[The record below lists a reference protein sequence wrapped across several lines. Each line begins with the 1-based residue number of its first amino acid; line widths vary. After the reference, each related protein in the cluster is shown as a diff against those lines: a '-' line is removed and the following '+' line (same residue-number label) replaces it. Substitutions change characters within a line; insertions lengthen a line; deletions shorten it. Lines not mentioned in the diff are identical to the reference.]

1 MKRALALIT
10 VALGSVVTVGAV
22 STPATATERPA
33 VVDDAQ
39 IELAKLGVTLFS
51 LDHLTE
57 PASECPAVR
66 ADEVGY
72 WMGLLGMAGTS
83 QGYQVNPF
91 SPDDVDALAIFCGVN
106 PNDFVQTPDPAA
118 PFALGLEV
126 YNLLEGATFAQLL
139 TTMSS
144 PATPTPT
151 PDPALGGEVATWCGT
166 PGQVVCLSFWH
177 RNGLVLDVLLVGP
190 ASGLDETKA
199 QQLLLSMVDN
209 AVTNLAAYGSGSGTA
224 TTVAPVTPTV
234 APTVPVPTVAPVT
247 PTVAPVPPT
256 VAPVTPTVPVPDG
269 RAGDADGARPDGRAG
284 DADGR
289 AGADD
294 SRLHRARPDGVDRS
308 RRADD
313 PAGRVRT
320 GQRRQRHDLRR
331 HPVDVDR
338 RRDRGPPARRW
349 HDDTAAPRQHRPRIL
364 RGVIQ
369 RARIHHHHRRA
380 DPDPQ
385 AFLTSGGLSGGCA
398 SFTTEPYDDGVFVG
412 FVQIGTSCGTSG
424 SWRMIVGNT
433 VDGATGVVIQLQT
446 ASPADQVAVDTAL
459 STLVLS

>member
-72 WMGLLGMAGTS
+72 WMGLLGMTGTS

-190 ASGLDETKA
+190 AAGLDETKA

-256 VAPVTPTVPVPDG
+256 VAPVTPTVPVPTV
-269 RAGDADGARPDGRAG
+269 APVTPTVAPVTPTVAPVADGSRA
-284 DADGR
+284 
-289 AGADD
+289 
-294 SRLHRARPDGVDRS
+294 
-308 RRADD
+308 
-313 PAGRVRT
+313 
-320 GQRRQRHDLRR
+320 
-331 HPVDVDR
+331 
-338 RRDRGPPARRW
+338 PPC
-349 HDDTAAPRQHRPRIL
+349 P
-364 RGVIQ
+364 
-369 RARIHHHHRRA
+369 
-380 DPDPQ
+380 
-385 AFLTSGGLSGGCA
+385 S
-398 SFTTEPYDDGVFVG
+398 
-412 FVQIGTSCGTSG
+412 
-424 SWRMIVGNT
+424 
-433 VDGATGVVIQLQT
+433 
-446 ASPADQVAVDTAL
+446 
-459 STLVLS
+459 

>member
-10 VALGSVVTVGAV
+10 VALGSVATVGTV
-22 STPATATERPA
+22 STVATAAQSPA

-39 IELAKLGVTLFS
+39 VELAKLGVTLFS

-57 PASECPAVR
+57 PATECPAVR
-66 ADEVGY
+66 ADEVGF
-72 WMGLLGMAGTS
+72 WMGQLGMTGTS
-83 QGYQVNPF
+83 QGYSVDAF
-91 SPDDVDALAIFCGVN
+91 APDDVEALAIFCGVN

-118 PFALGLEV
+118 PYALGLEV
-126 YNLLEGATFAQLL
+126 YSLLEGATFAQLL

-144 PATPTPT
+144 PVTPTPT

-190 ASGLDETKA
+190 AELNETTA

-209 AVTNLAAYGSGSGTA
+209 AVTNLAAYGGSSGTA

-247 PTVAPVPPT
+247 PTIAPVTPTVAPVPTAVPVPTVPVPT
-256 VAPVTPTVPVPDG
+256 VAPVTPTVAPVTPTVAPVPTVPASTVPVLTASTVPG
-269 RAGDADGARPDGRAG
+269 APTTLPAGFARVS
-284 DADGR
+284 
-289 AGADD
+289 DD
-294 SRLHRARPDGVDRS
+294 SGTISVALPSTWIDVETAGLPLDDGTTTPQLRAS
-308 RRADD
+308 
-313 PAGRVRT
+313 T
-320 GQRRQRHDLRR
+320 DLTTFETSFSV
-331 HPVDVDR
+331 P
-338 RRDRGPPARRW
+338 GFTII
-349 HDDTAAPRQHRPRIL
+349 TAAPI
-364 RGVIQ
+364 
-369 RARIHHHHRRA
+369 
-380 DPDPQ
+380 PDPQ
-385 AFLTSGGLSGGCA
+385 TFLTSSGLSGGCT
-398 SFTTEPYDDGVFVG
+398 SLSTEPYDDGVFVG
-412 FVQIGTSCGTSG
+412 FVQIGTSCGASG
-424 SWRMIVGNT
+424 TWRMIVGNT

>member
-1 MKRALALIT
+1 
-10 VALGSVVTVGAV
+10 
-22 STPATATERPA
+22 
-33 VVDDAQ
+33 
-39 IELAKLGVTLFS
+39 
-51 LDHLTE
+51 
-57 PASECPAVR
+57 
-66 ADEVGY
+66 
-72 WMGLLGMAGTS
+72 MGLLGMTGTS

-91 SPDDVDALAIFCGVN
+91 SPDDVEALAIFCGVN

-190 ASGLDETKA
+190 AAGLDEAKA

-256 VAPVTPTVPVPDG
+256 VAPVPT
-269 RAGDADGARPDGRAG
+269 ADGRAG

-289 AGADD
+289 PGTPTVAPVPTLPASTVPVLTASTVPGAPTTLAGFARVSDD
-294 SRLHRARPDGVDRS
+294 SGTISVAIPSTWIDVETAGLPLDDGTTTPQLLAS
-308 RRADD
+308 
-313 PAGRVRT
+313 
-320 GQRRQRHDLRR
+320 
-331 HPVDVDR
+331 
-338 RRDRGPPARRW
+338 
-349 HDDTAAPRQHRPRIL
+349 HRPRIV
-364 RGVIQ
+364 RGVI
-369 RARIHHHHRRA
+369 
-380 DPDPQ
+380 
-385 AFLTSGGLSGGCA
+385 
-398 SFTTEPYDDGVFVG
+398 
-412 FVQIGTSCGTSG
+412 
-424 SWRMIVGNT
+424 
-433 VDGATGVVIQLQT
+433 
-446 ASPADQVAVDTAL
+446 
-459 STLVLS
+459 